1 MNEIKKVET
10 FLKDYQIIVINGDIT
25 NEIDYAGP
33 LKEKKLI
40 LYLKDGHYDLI
51 KSIPAFFNKTYYCF
65 KCFKGYSTF
74 ENHPCNEVCNK
85 CKDRNCGL
93 IPENEHTVC
102 KYCSVYCNSNECLI
116 NHRLKVCGKIPK
128 CFSCGSFKLSS
139 HICEGKWCCYCKTE
153 VSLDHKCYIPTEND
167 ENVCKTKTKGYIF
180 FDYEAM
186 QTDDG
191 DDDDDVVNL
200 VCAEKICMQCIDKKN
215 CYSNCGKYYWKTN
228 NEFCDWLLVIW

>member
-10 FLKDYQIIVINGDIT
+10 FLKDYQLIVINGDIT

-93 IPENEHTVC
+93 IPENEHIVC
-102 KYCSVYCNSNECLI
+102 KYCSVY
-116 NHRLKVCGKIPK
+116 
-128 CFSCGSFKLSS
+128 
-139 HICEGKWCCYCKTE
+139 
-153 VSLDHKCYIPTEND
+153 
-167 ENVCKTKTKGYIF
+167 
-180 FDYEAM
+180 
-186 QTDDG
+186 
-191 DDDDDVVNL
+191 
-200 VCAEKICMQCIDKKN
+200 
-215 CYSNCGKYYWKTN
+215 YS
-228 NEFCDWLLVIW
+228 